1 MSGEG
6 QLLGAAAARKRGDC
20 MAEIHAAVGKWR
32 MAAVGIRR
40 RKLRPVQR
48 KLPDA
53 QQPTATNRGEPPSS
67 ALPVLLCYL
76 CSYATYPAWA
86 PIIPMLPFAAPILCC
101 KYCCVNYVIYDPARG
116 YFFISPLRSRCC
128 MCSYAYGTF
137 TSPCWKSRCSRGLEL
152 ALL

>member
-1 MSGEG
+1 M
-6 QLLGAAAARKRGDC
+6 LGVAAARKRGDC
-20 MAEIHAAVGKWR
+20 TAEIHAAVGKWR

-40 RKLRPVQR
+40 SKLWPVRR

-67 ALPVLLCYL
+67 ALHVLLCYL

-101 KYCCVNYVIYDPARG
+101 KYCCVNYVIYDPAQG
-116 YFFISPLRSRCC
+116 YFFYFPSAIKVLYVLLCIRYFYISLL
-128 MCSYAYGTF
+128 
-137 TSPCWKSRCSRGLEL
+137 KSRCSRGLEL